1 MNYFAHNNA
10 RRPAG
15 ASSPFAWLNYLG
27 LRRRDIVPFPDLR
40 LEGGSVS
47 ALHRD
52 AAGQALGAERIWYDG
67 RLRYLYTPGARRGL
81 FRAIP
86 QGASRLVVAD
96 GPLPVVA
103 AAALDRP
110 AVVTGYAGGWG
121 DIAADAVRRLAAA
134 GIDTVVL
141 AFAATE
147 VGARTTERALEDL
160 VGVPARIEVMQPPA
174 GTTWLAALAA
184 ARSARGDA

>member
-1 MNYFAHNNA
+1 MPQTLPKA
-10 RRPAG
+10 RAG
-15 ASSPFAWLNYLG
+15 QTRAPSPRDWLNDLG

-40 LEGGSVS
+40 LQGASVL

-52 AAGQALGAERIWYDG
+52 AAGRPLGTERIWCDG
-67 RLRYLYTPGARRGL
+67 RLRYAYTPGAQRGL

-86 QGASRLVVAD
+86 PGARRLVIAD

-103 AAALDRP
+103 AAALDCP
-110 AVVTGYAGGWG
+110 AVTTGYAGGWG
-121 DIAADAVRRLAAA
+121 DIAADAVLRLVEAD
-134 GIDTVVL
+134 IDTVTL

-147 VGARTTERALEDL
+147 VGRRATERALEDL
-160 VGVPARIEVMQPPA
+160 AGTPARIEVMHPPD

-184 ARSARGDA
+184 VRGAGGEA